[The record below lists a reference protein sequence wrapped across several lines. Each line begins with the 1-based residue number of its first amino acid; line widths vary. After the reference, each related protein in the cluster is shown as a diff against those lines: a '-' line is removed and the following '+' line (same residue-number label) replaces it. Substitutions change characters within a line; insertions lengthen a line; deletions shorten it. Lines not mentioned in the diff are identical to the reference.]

1 MTELIEKLI
10 IEGFQRL
17 LKTPPLLFVV
27 ITEPEKDEIKKLCD
41 NTKECQTLWKAFTF
55 FGHIVAE
62 DTEGERNTPWDVILT
77 SEDVMQNELY
87 AKIIRSFYKLSQ
99 KPYLGIF

>member
-62 DTEGERNTPWDVILT
+62 DTEGERNTPWDVILA

-99 KPYLGIF
+99 KPSLGIF

>member
-1 MTELIEKLI
+1 MTELIEKLV

-27 ITEPEKDEIKKLCD
+27 ITEPEKLEIKELCD
-41 NTKECQTLWKAFTF
+41 NTKECDTLLQAFKF

-62 DTEGERNTPWDVILT
+62 DSDGERNTPWDILLA

-87 AKIIRSFYKLSQ
+87 AKIIRKMYKLSL
-99 KPYLGIF
+99 KPTLGIF